1 MVIDPE
7 KGEARKV
14 EGGAATSLIT
24 LPNLGIGCNSCA
36 NPQHQLRSLS

>member
-7 KGEARKV
+7 KGEARRGKV

-36 NPQHQLRSLS
+36 NPQHRSLS

>member
-24 LPNLGIGCNSCA
+24 LPKLGIGCNSSAPA
-36 NPQHQLRSLS
+36 NPQHRSLS